1 MNINLSF
8 TLLFFLGT
16 LQLTAQTDVTENIW
30 KSKLESWKIQP
41 VIGVQLWS
49 TYTFGTEIYNSETS
63 QYETV
68 DNRFNTQLHRSRF
81 GITGQPYQNLKF
93 NFTAAIDFIGKDLY
107 SGTEGGANNG
117 ASPTL
122 RLWNAFLQWKISSQ
136 HDGLHLTVGYFTP
149 QIGRENIT
157 PALRSGSVEKSWS
170 QNYMRRHLVGTG
182 PGRAVGIN
190 LGGLFL
196 KENIGVS
203 YSVGIFNPVLGRL
216 SGNSTG
222 SAFSTLLTGRVAF
235 HFGDPE
241 FKQYTIGHKINYF
254 GKRKGL
260 TLGLA
265 VAQTGE
271 TDLFTENNAYG
282 IDLLF
287 NWSNWNIWGEW
298 TLLTRAGNVTLENN
312 TIQKVNVTSNTGFLA
327 LGYNIPLKNEKILEP
342 VIMLVQ
348 FNGPL
353 GATEQGYA
361 STLGA
366 FAGQDHSVEAS
377 LNLYVNPDLKLS
389 LSYTLRSGD
398 LGDADPG
405 ATFNNYFFQS
415 GAGAI
420 RRGDWLGAGV
430 VAIF

>member
-1 MNINLSF
+1 MNLNVVFIL
-8 TLLFFLGT
+8 LLFLSTF
-16 LQLTAQTDVTENIW
+16 QLSAQNDTDSPW
-30 KSKLESWKIQP
+30 KNKLEDWKIQP
-41 VIGVQLWS
+41 ILGVQMWS
-49 TYTFGTEIYNSETS
+49 TYTIGTEIYNSETL
-63 QYETV
+63 QYEAV
-68 DNRFNTQLHRSRF
+68 DNRLNTQFHRSRL
-81 GITGQPYQNLKF
+81 GVKGQPYQNLKF
-93 NFTAAIDFIGKDLY
+93 NITAAFDFIGKDLY

-122 RLWNAFLQWKISSQ
+122 RLWNAFINWKIANQ

-196 KENIGVS
+196 KEHFGVS
-203 YSVGIFNPVLGRL
+203 YGVGIFNPVLGSL

-222 SAFSTLLTGRVAF
+222 SAFSPLLVGRVAF

-241 FKQYTIGHKINYF
+241 YKQYTIGHKINYF

-260 TLGLA
+260 TLGMA

-271 TDLFTENNAYG
+271 TDLFTANNAYG

-298 TLLTRAGNVTLENN
+298 TLLTRAGNITETDGTNRE
-312 TIQKVNVTSNTGFLA
+312 VNVTSNTGFLA
-327 LGYNIPLKNEKILEP
+327 LGYNIPLKNGKILEP

-353 GATEQGYA
+353 DAIEQGYA
-361 STLGA
+361 SSLSS
-366 FAGQDHSVEAS
+366 FAGQDHSLEAS
-377 LNLYVNPDLKLS
+377 LNLFLNPDLKLS
-389 LSYTLRSGD
+389 LSYTVRSGD
-398 LGDADPG
+398 LGDADAG

-415 GAGAI
+415 GAGAF